1 MMLKAKRGFYDKQ
14 AECYRPTGEV
24 FEATGKRA
32 NELLA
37 AGVAEVVEASAESL
51 PAEPVPAVEKK
62 PKRKKG

>member
-37 AGVAEVVEASAESL
+37 AGVAEVVEASAEVHDE
-51 PAEPVPAVEKK
+51 PAPEAEKK